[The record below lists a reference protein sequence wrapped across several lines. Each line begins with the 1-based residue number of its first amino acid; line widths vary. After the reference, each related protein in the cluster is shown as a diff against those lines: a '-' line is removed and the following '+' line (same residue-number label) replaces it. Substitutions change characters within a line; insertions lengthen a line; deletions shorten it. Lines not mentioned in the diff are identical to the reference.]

1 MAAKVFGLSKLQKK
15 LKRLPDVAKAEIRK
29 ALEKSADEM
38 VSMMKSLVPVDSG
51 DLKRSIGWTW
61 GKAPKGSISVASVTA
76 ANLGDQLTLTI
87 YAGDD
92 KAFYARWVEF
102 GVVAQSAGFKVTN
115 ASGRVRT
122 SGRTTNGAKA
132 QPFFFPSY
140 RANKKRAKSRIS
152 RAINKSAKQVA
163 AGQ

>member
-1 MAAKVFGLSKLQKK
+1 MAAKILGLAKLQRK
-15 LKRLPDVAKAEIRK
+15 LNKLPDVAKKQIR
-29 ALEKSADEM
+29 AAMEKSADEM

-61 GKAPKGSISVASVTA
+61 GKAPKGSISVAAVTA
-76 ANLGDQLTLTI
+76 ANLGADLTLTI

-102 GVVAQSAGFKVTN
+102 GVVAQRAGHKVTN

-122 SGRTTNGAKA
+122 SGRTTKGASA
-132 QPFFFPSY
+132 QPFFYVSY
-140 RANKKRAKSRIS
+140 RANRKRAKSRIS